1 MKPAWRP
8 ILSAGLVLALCVVW
22 LLSGR
27 SWARTRRATTCQ
39 GIKASVADSAQRR
52 FVSERDVVA
61 WMDEY
66 GTYVGAPLDSINLL
80 DMENFLDSKGVV
92 RKSQVWLEDDGF
104 IHVEITQREPVV
116 RFQKGTLGFYAD
128 RSGFLF
134 PLQNRFTARVPIVDG
149 ALPVHYEP
157 GFKGFPESDAD
168 QAWIHSVLTL
178 TDYMGSRAWM
188 DLIGQITVDKR
199 GNLLLLP
206 REGRERFLFG
216 APTGAEA
223 KFRRIR
229 KYYDTILPSHGEGY
243 TSVDVRY
250 EGQIICR

>member
-1 MKPAWRP
+1 MKPVWRH
-8 ILSAGLVLALCVVW
+8 ILSVGLVLALCAVW

-27 SWARTRRATTCQ
+27 SWARARRATTCQ
-39 GIKASVADSAQRR
+39 GVKASVADSSVRR

-66 GTYVGAPLDSINLL
+66 QTYIGAPLDSINLL
-80 DMENFLDSKGVV
+80 EMENFMDSKGVV

-104 IHVEITQREPVV
+104 IHVEITQREPVI
-116 RFQKGTLGFYAD
+116 RFQKGKLGFYAD
-128 RSGFLF
+128 RSGYLF

-149 ALPVHYEP
+149 SLPIHYEA
-157 GFKGFPESDAD
+157 GYKGFPDNETEK
-168 QAWIHSVLTL
+168 AWILSVLTL
-178 TDYMGSRAWM
+178 TDYMSGREWM
-188 DLIGQITVDKR
+188 DLIGQITVDAR

-216 APTGAEA
+216 SPTGAEA
-223 KFRRIR
+223 KFQRIR

-250 EGQIICR
+250 DGQIICR